1 MSEKSMESV
10 KKLDLTT
17 YLAPVHRDVI
27 EILGEEEVIRIEE
40 LGQAISGLSEFMKLP
55 DPFKEHSDKNM
66 LLITE
71 ETAKAMLEV
80 QRADDIKDRASPEIS
95 LITRRQAPIL
105 EMLYP

>member
-1 MSEKSMESV
+1 
-10 KKLDLTT
+10 
-17 YLAPVHRDVI
+17 
-27 EILGEEEVIRIEE
+27 
-40 LGQAISGLSEFMKLP
+40 
-55 DPFKEHSDKNM
+55 M

-105 EMLYP
+105 AKSSAQHKKFITRNLKTNEARLGRIKRQERGLEGDDTTQGLLTLPGLYDSQEEVAFDL